1 VQRKKFFAISTLIT
15 LTALLI
21 SSSIGIKAE
30 IAKPNQAINVACVF
44 ATGGLGDKS
53 FNDMAYAGL
62 QQAEDAGLCSFVYS
76 EPDEIA
82 EYDGLLA
89 NYAGNTSIDL
99 IVSIGFDQATAVNET
114 AKLHPT
120 TPIVLI
126 DMVVFQGNVR
136 SVVFNAAEG
145 SFLVG
150 AMAGLMTESGK
161 IGFIG
166 GMDIP
171 LIREFWAGYYAGA
184 IYEKNNSYIEV
195 FTNWVGDW
203 GDPTK
208 AKSQA
213 ETMWAEGVDIIFAAA
228 GSSGLGVLESAD
240 EQTDKYA
247 IGVDADQDYLY
258 PGKILC
264 SMMKR
269 VDVAVYN
276 AIKDVY
282 DDDWSSGI
290 QALGLKDNGVGISP
304 LTETKDEIGTD
315 NIKEVN
321 VTVRNDIIDGDIVP
335 PINETTLET
344 FITDMNI
351 VTKTEPEASPGY
363 ELLVV
368 FGALA
373 IIPLFL
379 KRRRK

>member
-1 VQRKKFFAISTLIT
+1 MQRKKFFAISTLII

-21 SSSIGIKAE
+21 STSIGVKAE
-30 IAKPNQAINVACVF
+30 IAKPNQAIDVACVF

-62 QQAEDAGLCSFVYS
+62 QKAEDDELCSFVYS

-89 NYAGNTSIDL
+89 NYADNDSIDL

-114 AKLHPT
+114 AKLYPDK
-120 TPIVLI
+120 PIVLI

-136 SVVFNAAEG
+136 SVVFNVAEG

-150 AMAGLMTESGK
+150 AIAGLMTESGK
-161 IGFIG
+161 VGFIG

-195 FTNWVGDW
+195 FTNFVGDW
-203 GDPTK
+203 GDPTT

-240 EQTDKYA
+240 EQTGKWA

-269 VDVAVYN
+269 VDIAVYN
-276 AIKDVY
+276 AVKDVY
-282 DDDWSSGI
+282 DDDWSSGL
-290 QALGLKDNGVGISP
+290 QALGLKDDGVGISP

-321 VTVRNDIIDGDIVP
+321 VTLRDAIIDGDIVP

-351 VTKTEPEASPGY
+351 VTKEEPGAAPGY

-379 KRRRK
+379 RRRRK

>member
-1 VQRKKFFAISTLIT
+1 MKRGKIFAISTLLV

-21 SSSIGIKAE
+21 ATNIGIKAE

-53 FNDMAYAGL
+53 FNDMAYTGL
-62 QQAEDAGLCSFVYS
+62 QKAKSDGLCSFIYS

-89 NYAGNTSIDL
+89 NYAANTSIDL

-114 AKLHPT
+114 AKLYPQK
-120 TPIVLI
+120 PIVLI

-195 FTNWVGDW
+195 FTNFVGDW
-203 GDPTK
+203 GDPTT

-240 EQTDKYA
+240 EQTDKWA

-269 VDVAVYN
+269 VDIAVYN
-276 AIKDVY
+276 AIKDEY
-282 DDDWSSGI
+282 DDNWTPGI
-290 QALGLKDNGVGISP
+290 QVLGLQDNGVGISP
-304 LTETKDEIGTD
+304 LKETKDDIGTD

-321 VTVRNDIIDGDIVP
+321 VTIRNAIINGDIVP
-335 PINETTLET
+335 PINQSTLTT
-344 FITDMNI
+344 FISDMKI
-351 VTKTEPEASPGY
+351 VTKTAPEATPGY

-379 KRRRK
+379 RRPRK